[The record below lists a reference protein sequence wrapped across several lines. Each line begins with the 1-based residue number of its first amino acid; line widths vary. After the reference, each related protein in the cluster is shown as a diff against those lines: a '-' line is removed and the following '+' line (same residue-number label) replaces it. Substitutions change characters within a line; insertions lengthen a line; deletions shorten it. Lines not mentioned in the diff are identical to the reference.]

1 MLDPADE
8 PELEVTLPRV
18 CSMEVKTPR
27 LESTKYRKATA
38 TNSTTHATSDMR
50 KLNFITDQG
59 SSREMTRS
67 ARRAGAWLLA
77 LAPTA
82 ADAAADVPEPGLYR
96 PRETAE
102 NVEVRLLRELSFAGD
117 ARLSPAAPGLRDGL
131 AAPTP
136 VWPVLELPELILS
149 LMESLVDELVLE
161 GVLVLA
167 DPPAGSVSAAGYG
180 GTTE

>member
-18 CSMEVKTPR
+18 CSMEVNTPR

-38 TNSTTHATSDMR
+38 TNSTTQATSDMR
-50 KLNFITDQG
+50 KLNFITDHG

-67 ARRAGAWLLA
+67 ARRAGAWLPA

-82 ADAAADVPEPGLYR
+82 AEAPADVPEPGLYR

-102 NVEVRLLRELSFAGD
+102 NVEVRLRDLSFAG
-117 ARLSPAAPGLRDGL
+117 AAVLSPAAPGLRDGL
-131 AAPTP
+131 AWPAPAL
-136 VWPVLELPELILS
+136 PVLVVPVAEEPVVEEFVLEEP
-149 LMESLVDELVLE
+149 VLE
-161 GVLVLA
+161 GVLVFA
-167 DPPAGSVSAAGYG
+167 DPPAGSVSEAGYG
-180 GTTE
+180 GT